1 MSRAIILMG
10 VSGSGKTTIG
20 QKLSFAS
27 GWSFYDGDDYH
38 SPENVEKMS
47 RGIPLND
54 DDRLFWLET
63 LSELILEKRSSG
75 EDLILACSALKRA
88 YRQTLLSKNR
98 DLLFVFL
105 EGDFDLIWQRMK
117 KRKTHYMKPDMLKS
131 QFAILEPP
139 LNALTLSVERP
150 AAELVAE
157 ILNFA
162 GIVTS
167 DQSNTD

>member
-1 MSRAIILMG
+1 MG

-20 QKLSFAS
+20 QKLSSAT
-27 GWSFYDGDDYH
+27 GWPFYDGDDYH
-38 SPENVEKMS
+38 STENVEKMS

-54 DDRLFWLET
+54 DDRLTWLET

-88 YRQTLLSKNR
+88 YRQTLRSKNQ
-98 DLLFVFL
+98 DVLFVFL
-105 EGDFDLIWQRMK
+105 EGDFNLIWQRMQI
-117 KRKTHYMKPDMLKS
+117 RKSHYMKPEMLKS

-139 LNALTLSVERP
+139 LNALKLSIERP

-157 ILNFA
+157 ILSYA
-162 GIVTS
+162 GVVISEES
-167 DQSNTD
+167 DSD